1 MYIMLNYGEA
11 QVRVILK
18 PIQRKSSDCLRDP
31 APYEFIKNLW
41 GFYYMATHSL
51 GPGVI
56 SS

>member
-11 QVRVILK
+11 QVRLIQK
-18 PIQRKSSDCLRDP
+18 PILRKSSECLRDP

-41 GFYYMATHSL
+41 GFYYMASHTL